1 MADDR
6 TPFENL
12 TASDFAARF
21 GVTPRALRV
30 YERAGLLKPLRTAA
44 GWRVYGAREAHALYQ
59 VLALKALGLTLARIA
74 SAMRSADLAQLLAA
88 QEDALEESLAAAQ
101 TGLRLVRAARA
112 RLSGGESLSADE
124 LVTLI
129 KETAM
134 DTQTQEKKYMA
145 LVERHLGSNVADL
158 IPPGMSIA
166 QLAELQAEWRALIA
180 EGEEK
185 KTLDPASP
193 EAQEYGRRLGALI
206 ARSARDE
213 AELARQTAF
222 FDAGFSDPDLAGQMP
237 FSKAFWEWSRE
248 VKAHMEAMDGAI

>member
-1 MADDR
+1 MAEDR
-6 TPFENL
+6 KPFENL

-30 YERAGLLKPLRTAA
+30 YERAGLLKPLRTQA
-44 GWRVYGAREAHALYQ
+44 GWRVYGAREADALYQ
-59 VLALKALGLTLARIA
+59 VLALKALGLTLARIGA
-74 SAMRSADLAQLLAA
+74 AMRSADLAQVLAA
-88 QEDALEESLAAAQ
+88 QQDALEESLAAAQ

-112 RLSGGESLSADE
+112 RLSGGDSLSADD

-134 DTQTQEKKYMA
+134 NTQAQEQKYMA

-158 IPPGMSIA
+158 IPPGMSIT
-166 QLAELQAEWRALIA
+166 QLAELQEEWRAVIA

-185 KTLDPASP
+185 TSLDPASA

-206 ARSARDE
+206 WRSARDE
-213 AELARQTAF
+213 GELERQTAF
-222 FDAGFSDPDLAGQMP
+222 FDAAFSDPELAGQMP
-237 FSKAFWEWSRE
+237 FSRAFWEWTKE
-248 VKAHMEAMDGAI
+248 VKAHMEAMDGAV